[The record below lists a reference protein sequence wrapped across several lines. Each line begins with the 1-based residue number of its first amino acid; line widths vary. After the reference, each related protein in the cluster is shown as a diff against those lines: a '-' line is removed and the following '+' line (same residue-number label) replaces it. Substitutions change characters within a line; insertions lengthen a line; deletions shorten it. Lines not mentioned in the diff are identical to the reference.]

1 MRILGQAIAFAGIF
15 VVSTIS
21 AVAAEL
27 LPPDRSIAEAVDHY
41 IDETLRR
48 EGVKP
53 APAADDAGLI
63 RRLTLDLAG
72 RIPTAAESRAYVEST
87 DPRKMVRL
95 VERLMAS
102 PGFVRHQAAELD
114 AMLMAGERG
123 SLRDY
128 LARAIGENRS
138 WDRIFRELMLPD
150 QTDQAGKVAAEYLR
164 ARVKDTD
171 RLTAEVSST
180 FFGVNISCAQCHDH
194 PLVDDWKQDH
204 FYGMKAF
211 FDRTVLNGNGKG
223 AFLGERGFGA
233 SRFKTTEGVERPAR
247 MMFLTGRKAT
257 EAEAGRDA
265 TKDEQKQEKERLQKA
280 QKAQVP
286 PPAPRFSARAKL
298 VEIALAP
305 GDRDFF
311 ARAIVN
317 RVWNRLFGRGLVMP
331 MDQMHSANPPSHP
344 ELLAWL
350 ARDTIAHGYD
360 LRRLIRGL
368 VLSRAYAR
376 DSRWDD
382 GEPPRPSL
390 FAVAA
395 IRPLTPMQLAGS
407 LRVAT
412 ADPATLPA
420 DLKPAEVDRR
430 VEALAEAAR
439 PLAASLGSSGGDGQI
454 GVAEALL
461 FSNGKRVDQD
471 LLADTDGRLVG
482 RLLKVANPAE
492 QVELAVRNVFSRAPE
507 EDEQRLLCQYL
518 QGRTDRPEAACR
530 QLVWALLTSPEF
542 RFNH

>member
-1 MRILGQAIAFAGIF
+1 M
-15 VVSTIS
+15 
-21 AVAAEL
+21 AAEL
-27 LPPDRSIAEAVDHY
+27 LPADRPIAAAADHY
-41 IDETLRR
+41 IDETLRKER
-48 EGVKP
+48 VRP
-53 APAADDAGLI
+53 APAADDATLL

-72 RIPTAAESRAYVEST
+72 RIPTAAEARDYLGST
-87 DPRKMVRL
+87 DPDKAMRL
-95 VERLMAS
+95 VDRLLGS
-102 PGFVRHQAAELD
+102 PGYVRHQTAELD
-114 AMLMAGERG
+114 AMLMSGDRT

-128 LARAIGENRS
+128 LVKAVGENRP
-138 WDRIFRELMLPD
+138 WDRIFRELMVPD
-150 QTDQAGKVAAEYLR
+150 QADPAGKVAAEYL
-164 ARVKDTD
+164 ASRVKDTD
-171 RLTAEVSST
+171 RLTADVSST

-223 AFLGERGFGA
+223 AFLAERGFGA

-257 EAEAGRDA
+257 EPEAGRDA

-280 QKAQVP
+280 QKDKAP

-298 VEIALAP
+298 VELALAP
-305 GDRDFF
+305 EDREFF

-344 ELLAWL
+344 DLLAWL

-360 LRRLIRGL
+360 VRRLIRGL

-376 DSRWDD
+376 DSRWDA

-395 IRPLTPMQLAGS
+395 VRPLTPMQLACS
-407 LRVAT
+407 LRLAT
-412 ADPATLPA
+412 ADPATLPE
-420 DLKPAEVDRR
+420 DLKPGELDRR
-430 VEALAEAAR
+430 IESQADAAG
-439 PLAASLGSSGGDGQI
+439 PMATALGSSGGDGQI
-454 GVAEALL
+454 GVAEALF
-461 FSNGKRVDQD
+461 FSNAERVEKE
-471 LLADTDGRLVG
+471 LLSDGDGRLVG
-482 RLLKVANPAE
+482 RLLKVAAPAE
-492 QVELAVRNVFSRAPE
+492 QVELAVRNVLGREPD
-507 EDEQRLLCQYL
+507 EDERRALRGYL
-518 QGRTDRPEAACR
+518 EHRTDRPEEACR

>member
-15 VVSTIS
+15 IVIAPWSI
-21 AVAAEL
+21 AAEL
-27 LPPDRSIAEAVDHY
+27 LPPDRPIAEAVDY
-41 IDETLRR
+41 YLDQTLRK
-48 EGVKP
+48 ESVKP
-53 APAADDAGLI
+53 ASSADDATLV

-72 RIPTAAESRAYVEST
+72 RIPTAAEYRTFVAST
-87 DPRKMVRL
+87 DPDKTPRL
-95 VERLMAS
+95 VDRLLAS
-102 PGFVRHQAAELD
+102 PGYVRHQTAELD
-114 AMLMAGERG
+114 TMLMAGDRG

-128 LARAIGENRS
+128 LVKAVGENRP

-150 QTDQAGKVAAEYLR
+150 QADPAGKVAAEYLR

-211 FDRTVLNGNGKG
+211 FERTLLNGNAKG
-223 AFLGERGFGA
+223 AFLAERGFGA
-233 SRFKTTEGVERPAR
+233 SRFKTTEGVDRPVR

-257 EAEAGRDA
+257 EREAGRDA
-265 TKDEQKQEKERLQKA
+265 TKDEQKEEKERLQRA
-280 QKAQVP
+280 QKDKVP
-286 PPAPRFSARAKL
+286 PPPPRFSARAKL
-298 VEIALAP
+298 VELALSP
-305 GDRDFF
+305 EDRDFF

-344 ELLAWL
+344 ELLSWL
-350 ARDTIAHGYD
+350 ARDTIAHHYD

-368 VLSRAYAR
+368 VLSRAYGR
-376 DSRWDD
+376 DSRWDS

-395 IRPLTPMQLAGS
+395 LRPLTPMQLACS
-407 LRVAT
+407 LRLAA

-420 DLKPAEVDRR
+420 DLKPEELDRR
-430 VEALAEAAR
+430 IEALADGIR
-439 PLAASLGSSGGDGQI
+439 PLASALGSSGGDGQI

-461 FSNGKRVDQD
+461 FSNGKRVDEE
-471 LLADTDGRLVG
+471 LLSDGDGRIVA
-482 RLLKVANPAE
+482 RLMKLTAPAD
-492 QVELAVRNVFSRAPE
+492 QVEMAVRSVFSRE
-507 EDEQRLLCQYL
+507 TDDDEKRLLREYL
-518 QGRTDRPEAACR
+518 EHRTDRPEEACR